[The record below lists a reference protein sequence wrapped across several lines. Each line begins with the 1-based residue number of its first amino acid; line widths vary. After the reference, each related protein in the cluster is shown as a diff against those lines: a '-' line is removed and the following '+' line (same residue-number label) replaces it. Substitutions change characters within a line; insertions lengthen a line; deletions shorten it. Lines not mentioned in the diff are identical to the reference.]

1 MLFNSTWEANL
12 DTTQCS
18 SDDSI
23 ATTSKYPKCRSYGN
37 RWWWQ
42 VVESSTKTHGK
53 GGWLNFLTRKCH
65 ASSAYIF
72 AFCIAPLLVTFN
84 LSLLSSY
91 SGLFQMFAEE
101 VWSYDMS
108 CIMTPCMLYTNI
120 CHLVFKACQ
129 ECSSGGGHHWRFQC
143 PRPHLSRW
151 RKKPPKV
158 RLIWWSDEF

>member
-1 MLFNSTWEANL
+1 MF
-12 DTTQCS
+12 Q
-18 SDDSI
+18 
-23 ATTSKYPKCRSYGN
+23 
-37 RWWWQ
+37 WWQ
-42 VVESSTKTHGK
+42 HRHNQQVPEVSQLWESLVVT
-53 GGWLNFLTRKCH
+53 GGGICNKNTWNFLTRKCH
-65 ASSAYIF
+65 ACSAYIF

-84 LSLLSSY
+84 LSLLSSHA
-91 SGLFQMFAEE
+91 GLFQMFAEE
-101 VWSYDMS
+101 VWLDMS

-129 ECSSGGGHHWRFQC
+129 ECSSGGHHWHFQC